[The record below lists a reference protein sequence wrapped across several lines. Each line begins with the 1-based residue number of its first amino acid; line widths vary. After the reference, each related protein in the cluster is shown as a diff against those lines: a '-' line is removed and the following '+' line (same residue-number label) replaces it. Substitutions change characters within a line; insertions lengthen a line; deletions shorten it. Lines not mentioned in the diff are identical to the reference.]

1 MKGAVSCYTTKLFE
15 GLHRTLK
22 IWWALRTN
30 FKNVESQVTLS
41 HFFTRL
47 ETCFYLPLQI
57 LRTETWALAAAIIQS
72 DIDMLNEPESLAEN
86 EPSIGDYGN
95 VTLGGS
101 LRGTITFADIEISQ
115 KELEAQRNVP
125 GAFQNFRKRFSV
137 FFDNLLRHP
146 ESGFSLEHQPMDPI
160 SVQEDETVRFMSGF
174 VSHLFT
180 YHKSDYRMPFPQVL
194 L

>member
-30 FKNVESQVTLS
+30 FKNVESQVI
-41 HFFTRL
+41 HFFTDL

-72 DIDMLNEPESLAEN
+72 DIDTLNEPESLAEN
-86 EPSIGDYGN
+86 EPSIGEYGN

-101 LRGTITFADIEISQ
+101 LRGTITFADIENSQ
-115 KELEAQRNVP
+115 KELEAQRTVP
-125 GAFQNFRKRFSV
+125 GAFENFRKRFSV
-137 FFDNLLRHP
+137 FFDSLLRRP
-146 ESGFSLEHQPMDPI
+146 ESGFQLEHLPMDPI
-160 SVQEDETVRFMSGF
+160 SIKQDETVRFMSGF

-180 YHKSDYRMPFPQVL
+180 YRKPDY
-194 L
+194 